1 MLNKDEKY
9 ENHSIFLTIF
19 GSLNNIDV
27 NIDKQLLE
35 HSGKEDKS
43 KNFELVTIDSCKWLV
58 DDAKWFYTPHAAF
71 GPQDELVKIEVI
83 GDTLIGDRVCSILG
97 VFRQNEFLEGSEITV
112 FYEKENE
119 KVYLVKEEEFKL
131 LFDFSSSFILG
142 DTISYYIPE
151 NLEYYDISSTSG
163 EFITTGEPLK
173 HRNAGHEW
181 VVLPTGEQLRIVNTE
196 LVDYSEENCFV
207 MSNVIDGIG
216 SVKGLMGEGCLQLT
230 IGVDGFF
237 RCFQSNTLNYTA
249 VGGDCLIT
257 SVDEIAESEIKIY
270 PNPTTGQLN
279 IETERRFSEIKI
291 FDVTGKLLLDQR
303 FSDQIDLGGF
313 VPGLYLL
320 ELRDEDSIYRKKIV
334 KE

>member
-1 MLNKDEKY
+1 MKTILLFFTGFCFWISVNTDGKFWENDYKENK
-9 ENHSIFLTIF
+9 N
-19 GSLNNIDV
+19 
-27 NIDKQLLE
+27 Q
-35 HSGKEDKS
+35 
-43 KNFELVTIDSCKWLV
+43 NFDQVMTDSCKWLV

-131 LFDFSSSFILG
+131 LFDFSFSFFLG
-142 DTISYYIPE
+142 DTISYHLPNNFE
-151 NLEYYDISSTSG
+151 KYDISSSSG
-163 EFITTGEPLK
+163 DFIPTNEPLK
-173 HRNAGHEW
+173 HRNAGHDW
-181 VVLPTGEQLRIVNTE
+181 VVLPSGEQLRIVNTE
-196 LVDYSEENCFV
+196 HVETSEENCFV

-230 IGVDGFF
+230 IGFDGFF

-249 VGGDCLIT
+249 VSDGCLLT
-257 SVDEIAESEIKIY
+257 SVDEILESEINIY

-291 FDVTGKLLLDQR
+291 FDVTGKLLLDQN
-303 FSDQIDLGGF
+303 FSNQIDLGGF
-313 VPGLYLL
+313 VPGLYLV
-320 ELRDEDSIYRKKIV
+320 ELRDEDGIYRKKII